1 MLLAP
6 KDVLPVLGLTGSAL
20 WATHVSSAD
29 PMIFRELEYRIEAG
43 STKKPNRD
51 RDQANAD
58 SAMQILLPILDR
70 FAMSTGQLGPINN
83 LLDFWA
89 KTRDIPPG
97 MLTLPPPPAPPPPA
111 PGGPPPGPH
120 PPHPGG
126 PPA

>member
-6 KDVLPVLGLTGSAL
+6 ADVLPVLGLTASAL

-29 PMIFRELEYRIEAG
+29 PAIFRELEYRIEAG

-58 SAMQILLPILDR
+58 SAMQILLPVFDR
-70 FAMSTGQLGPINN
+70 FAQGTGQLGPMNN

-89 KTRDIPPG
+89 KTRDLAPG
-97 MLTLPPPPAPPPPA
+97 LLTLPQPPPPPPAAAGPPHPAEPPPQ
-111 PGGPPPGPH
+111 GGPPP
-120 PPHPGG
+120 
-126 PPA
+126 